1 MKIRIVLIALIA
13 SAVAWSLVPF
23 SLHAKEEQ
31 ALPNPSAPFQV
42 LKGSRLD
49 PELKVGTFVRDGKT
63 YDQPSLVIGNKR
75 IGVRE
80 SARGFETDSDQL
92 VCLFVD
98 NRQILNFSFWA
109 SQAESGMGFPFKLK
123 EGTRTELKA
132 NAADKTITYSKPY
145 VLPGGGNATFTYTL
159 KALTGSKVELSWDLG
174 ISQEKLATM
183 PKDFGVGLWMVSP
196 ENDGYQPFLVNKQ
209 PLPLG
214 DASKLTSKE
223 QELRHGDGLELIYAQ
238 EKPLQGFTLTLPD
251 DHGFGLNAAAP
262 SQGKKQAGFI
272 IRAGSKTLLSRDKV
286 VIDFG
291 EVAGKDAA
299 APPAVAGIDFWARDV
314 TCVPAPTTRNIMPN
328 PSFEQGLRYWG
339 WWGGGGQYVPSE
351 IPAYSI
357 VDGGKFGRKCLRL
370 MQSQGGKPM
379 QSFSIPIVK
388 GKTYTLSFYGKA
400 EKPNADLAL
409 GINCPVL
416 GSQFNW
422 GTALAT
428 HHKLNPEWERK
439 SITFT
444 ADQNAISLMIAPING
459 VLLDGL
465 QLEEGSV
472 PSEFV
477 APEIEGLL
485 TTSDPDNAL
494 AVGTPLKAVFELYG
508 KPEAKGEV
516 ELAVVNY
523 YREKIYD
530 TKVQFALD
538 KEGVGRI
545 ELPWESAKLGTGVF
559 VVQADYRLDS
569 GAALRDYYRFS
580 IMDFLENKH
589 ATKDIFGSLCGIAAG
604 LTRGDDQARNYMRWG
619 FGSMTYFFDKKEE
632 FDLMTKYRMTN
643 WMLCVS
649 DIASKEDREVVQMLQ
664 TQATAVTPDQEKQ
677 IEEISYRTALS
688 HPWGKAWCFSTET
701 EGRSPLVRQGKFDEW
716 AKVQLA
722 FHRGIKRATSDAT
735 VFPDGGTSGFG
746 ALRGARETEGYLA
759 ATQGKVKWDAI
770 ATHPYGNIDG
780 VSGCGD
786 LDVETQRMLDLMK
799 KYGYGAETPL
809 DYTEGFNA
817 SNLLLPEWGL
827 DANGA
832 NNDVYNNGRP
842 SYDSGWHEFLQAAW
856 IARTYI
862 ICLKY
867 WPQVRSFNIWL
878 SRPYLDMY
886 FAPLDACKIPNTLGH
901 LLGNPKF
908 KANIQPAAGIR
919 GYVFE
924 DEQGRGVASIWCTLD
939 KVDEGLE
946 QGPVIQVKFP
956 GKVPEFIDLMGNP
969 RQVKSKDGQVAIQLS
984 SAPLFLRTKKGG
996 ADKLI
1001 AALNQ
1006 AEVEGAGLALKVAI
1020 QPTLGGGIEAVLA
1033 NQTNRAL
1040 QGDVTVGKKKTAFDV
1055 TPQGSAV
1062 YPIQES
1068 QGTDAGK
1075 LYSWKQ
1081 TLGVTFAGGRADKVS
1096 WDMAYFYVPHTAAPL
1111 PADPAAPEWD
1121 AIPAIPLTNWH
1132 VNEPP
1137 PGQAPFKAGYP
1148 GDLDAKFQLAWDKDN
1163 LYLRIS
1169 AKDDQFVLTEAARW
1183 KDRDLYM
1190 HDACA
1195 EVYFDTGANG
1205 RSNSMK
1211 GYDLDD
1217 YRYDFSMGNPE
1228 GTIGPGKVYRFAE
1241 AFHQLAGGIFMPT
1254 KEDAAKNVK
1263 CQFQRTA
1270 DGYAYVIIFP
1280 QRYIE
1285 PMRLEKGF
1293 RAGFGLYLHDKDD
1306 PKKDYPN
1313 KGVSLTTEPGVTPDR
1328 RPDLWPL
1335 MILKD

>member
-1 MKIRIVLIALIA
+1 
-13 SAVAWSLVPF
+13 
-23 SLHAKEEQ
+23 
-31 ALPNPSAPFQV
+31 
-42 LKGSRLD
+42 
-49 PELKVGTFVRDGKT
+49 
-63 YDQPSLVIGNKR
+63 
-75 IGVRE
+75 
-80 SARGFETDSDQL
+80 
-92 VCLFVD
+92 
-98 NRQILNFSFWA
+98 
-109 SQAESGMGFPFKLK
+109 
-123 EGTRTELKA
+123 
-132 NAADKTITYSKPY
+132 
-145 VLPGGGNATFTYTL
+145 
-159 KALTGSKVELSWDLG
+159 
-174 ISQEKLATM
+174 
-183 PKDFGVGLWMVSP
+183 
-196 ENDGYQPFLVNKQ
+196 
-209 PLPLG
+209 
-214 DASKLTSKE
+214 
-223 QELRHGDGLELIYAQ
+223 
-238 EKPLQGFTLTLPD
+238 
-251 DHGFGLNAAAP
+251 
-262 SQGKKQAGFI
+262 
-272 IRAGSKTLLSRDKV
+272 
-286 VIDFG
+286 
-291 EVAGKDAA
+291 
-299 APPAVAGIDFWARDV
+299 
-314 TCVPAPTTRNIMPN
+314 
-328 PSFEQGLRYWG
+328 EQGLRYWG
-339 WWGGGGQYVPSE
+339 WWGCGGHYVPSE
-351 IPAYSI
+351 IPAYSV

-370 MQSQGGKPM
+370 MQSQGSHPM

-400 EKPNADLAL
+400 GKSNTDLAM
-409 GINCPVL
+409 GINCPVQ

-428 HHKLNPEWERK
+428 HHKLNTEWERK
-439 SITFT
+439 SLTFT
-444 ADQNAISLMIAPING
+444 ADQAAISLMINPING

-465 QLEEGSV
+465 QLEEGSA
-472 PSEFV
+472 PTEFV

-494 AVGTPLKAVFELYG
+494 AAGSPLKAGFELYG
-508 KPEAKGEV
+508 KPLAKGEV
-516 ELAVVNY
+516 ALTVTNY

-530 TKVQFALD
+530 TKCKLALD
-538 KEGVGRI
+538 KDGVGRI

-559 VVQADYRLDS
+559 VVQADYRLEG
-569 GAALRDYYRFS
+569 GAVLRDYYRLS
-580 IMDFLENKH
+580 IMVFLENKH

-604 LTRGDDQARNYMRWG
+604 LTRGDDLARNYMRWG

-649 DIASKEDREVVQMLQ
+649 DISSKEDREVVQMLQ
-664 TQATAVTPDQEKQ
+664 KQATPVTPEQEKQ
-677 IEEISYRTALS
+677 IEEICYRTALS

-701 EGRSPLVRQGKFDEW
+701 ECRSPLVQKGNFAEW

-722 FHRGIKRATSDAT
+722 FHRGIKRATPDST
-735 VFPDGGTSGFG
+735 VFPNGGTSGFN
-746 ALRGARETEGYLA
+746 ALRGVRETEGYLA

-780 VSGCGD
+780 VSGCTD
-786 LDVETQRMLDLMK
+786 LDVETRRLLDLMK

-886 FAPLDACKIPNTLGH
+886 FAPLDAVKIPNTLGH

-924 DEQGRGVASIWCTLD
+924 DEQERGVAAIWCTLD
-939 KVDEGLE
+939 KVDEGME

-969 RQVKSKDGQVAIQLS
+969 RQAKSKDGQVAIQLS
-984 SAPLFLRTKKGG
+984 SAPLFLRTEKGG
-996 ADKLI
+996 ADQLI

-1006 AEVEGAGLALKVAI
+1006 AAVEGAGLALKVAI
-1020 QPTLGGGIEAVLA
+1020 QPTPGGAIEAVLT
-1033 NQTNRAL
+1033 NQTNRPL
-1040 QGDVTVGKKKTAFDV
+1040 HGDVAVGKKKTTFDV
-1055 TPQGSAV
+1055 AAQGSAV

-1068 QGTDAGK
+1068 QGTEPGT
-1075 LYSWKQ
+1075 LYPWKQ
-1081 TLGVTFAGGRADKVS
+1081 TLGVTFAGGRTDKVG

-1111 PADPAAPEWD
+1111 PADPAAPQWE
-1121 AIPAIPLTNWH
+1121 AIPAIPLTNRC
-1132 VNEPP
+1132 VNPP
-1137 PGQAPFKAGYP
+1137 AAGQAAVKAGYP

-1169 AKDDQFVLTEAARW
+1169 AKDDHFVLTEASKW

-1190 HDACA
+1190 HDGCA

-1217 YRYDFSMGNPE
+1217 YRYDFAMGTPD
-1228 GTIGPGKVYRFAE
+1228 GTTSPAKAYRFAE
-1241 AFHQLAGGIFMPT
+1241 AFHQLAGGINMPT
-1254 KEDAAKNVK
+1254 KDDAAKNVK
-1263 CQFQRTA
+1263 CRFQRTA
-1270 DGYAYVIIFP
+1270 DGYAYVMIFP

-1285 PMRLEKGF
+1285 PLRLEQGF

-1306 PKKDYPN
+1306 AKLDYPN
-1313 KGVSLTTEPGVTPDR
+1313 KGLTLATEPGVSADR
-1328 RPDLWPL
+1328 RPDLWPS
-1335 MILKD
+1335 MILAP

>member
-1 MKIRIVLIALIA
+1 MKPRISRIALIA

-23 SLHAKEEQ
+23 SLLAKEGQ
-31 ALPNPSAPFQV
+31 SLPNPSAPFQV

-49 PELKVGTFVRDGKT
+49 PELKVGSFVRDGKT

-80 SARGFETDSDQL
+80 SARGFETDLDQV

-98 NRQILNFSFWA
+98 NRQILSFSFWG
-109 SQAESGMGFPFKLK
+109 SQAESGMGYPFKLK
-123 EGTRTELKA
+123 EGTQTELKA

-145 VLPGGGNATFTYTL
+145 VLPGGGSATFTYTL
-159 KALTGSKVELSWDLG
+159 RALTGSKVELSWDLG
-174 ISQEKLATM
+174 ISQEKLVTM

-196 ENDGYQPFLVNKQ
+196 ESDGYQPFLVNKQ

-223 QELRHGDGLELIYAQ
+223 QELRHGDGLELIYAL

-299 APPAVAGIDFWARDV
+299 APPPVAGIDFWARDV

-339 WWGGGGQYVPSE
+339 WWGGGGTYVPSE

-400 EKPNADLAL
+400 EKPNTDLAL
-409 GINCPVL
+409 GINCPVR
-416 GSQFNW
+416 GSQFGW
-422 GTALAT
+422 DKALAT
-428 HHKLNPEWERK
+428 HHKLNAEWERK

-472 PSEFV
+472 PTEFV

-516 ELAVVNY
+516 ELAVTNY
-523 YREKIYD
+523 YREKIYE
-530 TKVQFALD
+530 TKVKFALD
-538 KEGVGRI
+538 KDGVGRI

-559 VVQADYRLDS
+559 VVQADYHLDS
-569 GAALRDYYRFS
+569 GAALRDYYRLS

-604 LTRGDDQARNYMRWG
+604 LTRGDDLARNYMRWG
-619 FGSMTYFFDKKEE
+619 FGSMTYLFDKKEE

-649 DIASKEDREVVQMLQ
+649 DVASKEDREVVQILQ
-664 TQATAVTPDQEKQ
+664 KQATPVTPDQEKQ

-701 EGRSPLVRQGKFDEW
+701 ESRSPLVQQGKFDEW

-722 FHRGIKRATSDAT
+722 FQHGIKRATPDAT
-735 VFPDGGTSGFG
+735 VFPDGGTSGFN
-746 ALRGARETEGYLA
+746 ALRGVRETEGYLA
-759 ATQGKVKWDAI
+759 ATQDKVKWDAI

-786 LDVETQRMLDLMK
+786 LDVETRRMLDLMK
-799 KYGYGAETPL
+799 KYGYGAETHL
-809 DYTEGFNA
+809 DYTEGFNG

-842 SYDSGWHEFLQAAW
+842 SYDSGWHEFLQAAA

-886 FAPLDACKIPNTLGH
+886 FAPLDACKVPNTLGH

-908 KANIQPAAGIR
+908 KANIQPTAGIR

-924 DEQGRGVASIWCTLD
+924 DEQGRGVAAIWCALD

-956 GKVPEFIDLMGNP
+956 GKIPEFIDLMGNP
-969 RQVKSKDGQVAIQLS
+969 REVKSKDGNVAIQLS

-996 ADKLI
+996 ADELI

-1006 AEVEGAGLALKVAI
+1006 AEVEGAGLAMKVAI
-1020 QPTLGGGIEAVLA
+1020 QPTLGGGIETVLS

-1040 QGDVTVGKKKTAFDV
+1040 HGAVTVDKKKTAFDV
-1055 TPQGSAV
+1055 APQGSAV

-1111 PADPAAPEWD
+1111 PLDPAAPEWE
-1121 AIPAIPLTNWH
+1121 AIPAIPLTNRH
-1132 VNEPP
+1132 VNEPA
-1137 PGQAPFKAGYP
+1137 PGQEPVKAGYP

-1169 AKDDQFVLTEAARW
+1169 AKDDQFVLTEAAKW

-1190 HDACA
+1190 HDGCA

-1217 YRYDFSMGNPE
+1217 YRYDFSTGNPE
-1228 GTIGPGKVYRFAE
+1228 GTTGPGKVYRFAE

-1254 KEDAAKNVK
+1254 KEDAAKGIK

-1270 DGYAYVIIFP
+1270 DGYSYVMIFP

-1293 RAGFGLYLHDKDD
+1293 RAGFGLCLHDKDD
-1306 PKKDYPN
+1306 AKLDYPN
-1313 KGVSLTTEPGVTPDR
+1313 KGVGLTTEPGATPDR